1 MKILIGAAVI
11 SLILALAIPKSLL
24 PEEEREQS
32 TWFEPV
38 AILVAVLLVTIVQS
52 FNDWS
57 KDRQFRSLN
66 KTKNNFNVKAVRGG
80 EEIQINNYDVLV
92 GDVIILDTG
101 DQVPA
106 DGVYI
111 SGFDLRLDE
120 SGVTGESEP
129 VKKNTDSDPF
139 LFSGCRVTDG
149 VGRMLVLATGMNS
162 EWGKLLSALQEESP
176 PTPLQKRLDK
186 LAAFIGKVGLGF
198 AVATFLALII
208 SWIVKVSGL
217 RWNWA
222 YMIEWVSFAIIA
234 ITILVVAIPEGLPLA
249 VTISLAYSMK
259 EMMKDQNLVRHLVA
273 CETMGGATTICSDKT
288 GTLTENRMTVVEGWL
303 GGKSFNK
310 VPLKFKLA
318 SELSEALVVG
328 ISVNSKAIVNY
339 PEGKNPEFIGN
350 KTECALLYFLNK
362 QGHDYKE
369 VRAEHEVEHLIAFS
383 SSRKRMSTVIR
394 NKKKSKTGK
403 YRLYCKGASEII
415 LDLCTQYINKDG
427 KLDELDASLKR
438 KLTKKIDSM
447 AEKGLRTLTLCYKDL
462 NSKDWDNAENDMILV
477 GIVGIMDPIR
487 DGVPEAV
494 SKCKSAGIVVRMV
507 TGDNVK
513 TATKISEDCGILD
526 GTKGHII
533 MEGPEFQSLT
543 DEELDQ
549 KLPSLR
555 VLARAQPLDKRRLVE
570 RLQALGEVVAVTGD
584 GTNDSA
590 ALKLADVGLAMGIQG
605 TEVAKEA
612 ADIIILDDNF
622 VSIVKAV
629 QWGRNVYDNIR
640 KFIQFQLTVNL
651 VALIIAFVG
660 ALSQYGTPLTALQL
674 LWVNLIMD
682 TFAALALGTE
692 KPTDLLLRRK
702 PYGRHSPLLSP
713 IMLRNI
719 IGQGL
724 FQCLVLFVVLYA
736 GDIIWDVPI
745 GKGVHGPNVH
755 YTMVFN
761 TFVFL
766 QIFNEINSR
775 RVTDDDLN
783 VFRGFF
789 DNFIFTGVIVGTIV
803 VQVILVEFG
812 GNFTSTAPLPWDKW
826 LTCIGL
832 GALSIP
838 IGLLIRFIPVPEEK
852 HEKKEKREKNEEE
865 MDVLIKN

>member
-1 MKILIGAAVI
+1 M
-11 SLILALAIPKSLL
+11 
-24 PEEEREQS
+24 PEDEREGNR
-32 TWFEPV
+32 WFEPV
-38 AILVAVLLVTIVQS
+38 AILIAVLLVTIVQAT
-52 FNDWS
+52 NDWS

-66 KTKNNFNVKAVRGG
+66 KTKNNFNVKVVRGG
-80 EEIQINNYDVLV
+80 EETQIRNYDVLV
-92 GDVIILDTG
+92 GDVVILDTG

-120 SGVTGESEP
+120 SGVTGESDP
-129 VKKNTDSDPF
+129 VKKNLERDPF

-149 VGRMLVLATGMNS
+149 VGRMLILSTGMNS
-162 EWGKLLSALQEESP
+162 EWGKLLAALQEEIP

-198 AVATFLALII
+198 AIATFLALII
-208 SWIVKVSGL
+208 SWIVKVSAIE
-217 RWNWA
+217 WNWA
-222 YMIEWVSFAIIA
+222 YMIEWVSFMIIA

-288 GTLTENRMTVVEGWL
+288 GTLTENRMTVVEGWI
-303 GGKSFNK
+303 GGKDFKK
-310 VPLKFKLA
+310 VPLKF
-318 SELSEALVVG
+318 ELPKNLTETLVVG
-328 ISVNSKAIVNY
+328 ISVNTKAIVNY
-339 PEGKNPEFIGN
+339 PEGLNPDFIGN
-350 KTECALLYFLNK
+350 KTECALLHFLHV

-369 VRAEHEVEHLIAFS
+369 VRPQHEVEHLIAFS

-394 NKKKSKTGK
+394 NKKKSKAKGT
-403 YRLYCKGASEII
+403 YRIYCKGASEII
-415 LDLCTQYINKDG
+415 LDLCVSYVDVKGEVVALDEEIKKKLNKRINK
-427 KLDELDASLKR
+427 
-438 KLTKKIDSM
+438 M
-447 AEKGLRTLTLCYKDL
+447 AEKGLRTLTLCYKDTDST
-462 NSKDWDNAENDMILV
+462 NWDREETDMTLV

-487 DGVPEAV
+487 EGVAEAV
-494 SKCKSAGIVVRMV
+494 ASCKRAGIVVRMV

-526 GTKGHII
+526 GSSGNII

-543 DEELDQ
+543 DEELDA

-629 QWGRNVYDNIR
+629 LWGRNVYDNIR

-692 KPTDLLLRRK
+692 KPTDRK
-702 PYGRHSPLLSP
+702 S
-713 IMLRNI
+713 
-719 IGQGL
+719 
-724 FQCLVLFVVLYA
+724 VV
-736 GDIIWDVPI
+736 
-745 GKGVHGPNVH
+745 
-755 YTMVFN
+755 
-761 TFVFL
+761 
-766 QIFNEINSR
+766 
-775 RVTDDDLN
+775 
-783 VFRGFF
+783 
-789 DNFIFTGVIVGTIV
+789 
-803 VQVILVEFG
+803 
-812 GNFTSTAPLPWDKW
+812 
-826 LTCIGL
+826 
-832 GALSIP
+832 
-838 IGLLIRFIPVPEEK
+838 
-852 HEKKEKREKNEEE
+852 
-865 MDVLIKN
+865 

>member
-1 MKILIGAAVI
+1 M
-11 SLILALAIPKSLL
+11 L
-24 PEEEREQS
+24 PEDEREGNR
-32 TWFEPV
+32 WFEPV
-38 AILVAVLLVTIVQS
+38 AILIAVLLVTIVQAT
-52 FNDWS
+52 NDWS

-66 KTKNNFNVKAVRGG
+66 KTKNNFNVKVVRGG
-80 EEIQINNYDVLV
+80 EETQIRNYDVLV
-92 GDVIILDTG
+92 GDVVILDTG

-120 SGVTGESEP
+120 SGVTGESDP
-129 VKKNTDSDPF
+129 VKKNLERDPF

-149 VGRMLVLATGMNS
+149 VGRMLILSTGMNS
-162 EWGKLLSALQEESP
+162 EWGKLLAALQEEIP

-198 AVATFLALII
+198 AIATFLALII
-208 SWIVKVSGL
+208 SWIVKVSAIE
-217 RWNWA
+217 WNWA
-222 YMIEWVSFAIIA
+222 YMIEWVSFMIIA

-288 GTLTENRMTVVEGWL
+288 GTLTENRMTVVEGWI
-303 GGKSFNK
+303 GGKDFKK
-310 VPLKFKLA
+310 VPLKF
-318 SELSEALVVG
+318 ELPKNLTETLVVG
-328 ISVNSKAIVNY
+328 ISVNTKAIVNY
-339 PEGKNPEFIGN
+339 PEGLNPDFIGN
-350 KTECALLYFLNK
+350 KTECALLHFLHV

-369 VRAEHEVEHLIAFS
+369 VRPQHEVEHLIAFS

-394 NKKKSKTGK
+394 NKKKSKAKGT
-403 YRLYCKGASEII
+403 YRIYCKGASEII
-415 LDLCTQYINKDG
+415 LDLCVSYVDVKGEVVALDEEIKKKLNKRINK
-427 KLDELDASLKR
+427 
-438 KLTKKIDSM
+438 M
-447 AEKGLRTLTLCYKDL
+447 AEKGLRTLTLCYKDTDST
-462 NSKDWDNAENDMILV
+462 NWDREETDMTLV

-487 DGVPEAV
+487 EGVAEAV
-494 SKCKSAGIVVRMV
+494 ASCKRAGIVVRMV

-526 GTKGHII
+526 GSSGNII

-543 DEELDQ
+543 DEELDA

-629 QWGRNVYDNIR
+629 LWGRNVYDNIR

-692 KPTDLLLRRK
+692 KPTDLLLNRK

-713 IMLRNI
+713 IMIRNI
-719 IGQGL
+719 VGQCL
-724 FQCLVLFVVLYA
+724 FQCLVLFIVLYA
-736 GDIIWDVPI
+736 GHIIWDVPV
-745 GKGVHGPNVH
+745 GKGHHGPSVH

-775 RVTDDDLN
+775 RVTDDDIN
-783 VFRGFF
+783 VFRGIFK
-789 DNFIFTGVIVGTIV
+789 NFIFAAVILGTIL
-803 VQVILVEFG
+803 VQAILVELG
-812 GNFTSTAPLPWDKW
+812 GSFTSTTSLPWDKW
-826 LTCIGL
+826 LTCVGL

-838 IGLLIRFIPVPEEK
+838 VGLLIRFIPVPEEK
-852 HEKKEKREKNEEE
+852 HERTKSKKDENEEE
-865 MDVLIKN
+865 MDVQIGRAHV